1 MKKVISKVMMVIMAL
16 LMTVLLCSALW
27 QVFSRFV
34 LNNPSTITEELS
46 RYTLIWSVMI
56 GAGYAFSDDSHIAL
70 TLVKDKLH
78 GKAALILNI
87 FIELVIWF
95 FVIAVL
101 FVGGFTLCRNNFA
114 QLTPVLRLNKG
125 LVYSCV
131 PLLGVIIS
139 IVKIDSYVT
148 AIVGYFKNKKEGAK

>member
-1 MKKVISKVMMVIMAL
+1 MKKVLNKVMMAIMAL

-46 RYTLIWSVMI
+46 RYTLIWSVML
-56 GAGYAFSDDSHIAL
+56 GAGYAFSNDSHIAL
-70 TLVKDKLH
+70 TLVKDKVH

-87 FIELVIWF
+87 FIEAVIWF

-101 FVGGFTLCRNNFA
+101 FVGGITLCKNNA
-114 QLTPVLRLNKG
+114 SQLTPVLRLNKG

-131 PLLGVIIS
+131 PILGTIIS
-139 IVKIDSYVT
+139 IIKIDSYVS
-148 AIVGYFKNKKEGAK
+148 AIRDFIKNRKEDTK